1 MIFLKST
8 VLRKTLVIKDFLI
21 IVNCLFGSRDGKL
34 LLSDSN
40 ENRSVKTL
48 PHIASRV
55 TKHREKSKNNY
66 ENEKDFLYK

>member
-40 ENRSVKTL
+40 ENRSVKIL

-55 TKHREKSKNNY
+55 TNHREKSKNNY